1 MFSRIRRKDFLF
13 YAVLLIILNY
23 ISIVIIEN
31 LDKGQHGFENYN
43 LVVVILLVISI
54 PLALILTAKRLHDIN
69 LSGWFSLLLLIPF
82 LNFVFLLL
90 YFIDGT
96 IGDNKYGEDPKK
108 RFRKLN
114 ESTNSSS
121 SNIDVIKNN
130 SKYFLGKTADLISKN
145 FNQLKKSTEI
155 KLAKTFLIGAN
166 WILLSD
172 NQNDEIIYIFRS
184 NNDLVISN
192 NGFVEIQRYDFI
204 TNNNTLL
211 ITNKEKTTELY
222 DIVNFKDDLLII
234 KRKSNNSYLFF
245 INTTKVKEYIN
256 KELLNNLKNRY
267 S

>member
-1 MFSRIRRKDFLF
+1 M
-13 YAVLLIILNY
+13 
-23 ISIVIIEN
+23 
-31 LDKGQHGFENYN
+31 
-43 LVVVILLVISI
+43 
-54 PLALILTAKRLHDIN
+54 
-69 LSGWFSLLLLIPF
+69 
-82 LNFVFLLL
+82 
-90 YFIDGT
+90 
-96 IGDNKYGEDPKK
+96 
-108 RFRKLN
+108 
-114 ESTNSSS
+114 
-121 SNIDVIKNN
+121 
-130 SKYFLGKTADLISKN
+130 ISKN

-184 NNDLVISN
+184 NNDLVVSN